1 MVRRNKC
8 VSLFSL
14 WFDCSFLQHL
24 SQLKRFFCHYLGQ
37 GLGVGLH
44 RAMHSLDG
52 IGDLAGRFTIRYN
65 DDGEEIWYYGYVEAR
80 LDILHG
86 IYKLYKEGRP

>member
-1 MVRRNKC
+1 M
-8 VSLFSL
+8 
-14 WFDCSFLQHL
+14 
-24 SQLKRFFCHYLGQ
+24 
-37 GLGVGLH
+37 GLH